1 MKHGKPSKPPKA
13 IADDGTGF
21 LKSLPFSEAAR
32 STVTRKQYVIRVLI
46 EAVHDFFVVL
56 TVVLILSAPISW
68 AINAQHEAQASIA
81 AAEEMAKWPR
91 GQTVQKY
98 HAAQAYNKKI
108 AESGQYSLGE
118 VADPYSPGGGSDAG
132 SRKDAEYQSLLGNT
146 DGVLGTIRVPKVSIR
161 LPIYH
166 GTSKDTLAVGAGHL
180 YGTSLPVGGKSTN
193 AVITGHRGLP
203 NAMLFTRLD
212 QLKVGDFFYIQT
224 LGRTMGYK
232 VKAIH
237 VIDPADTHLYK
248 VVPGKDLVTLMTCT
262 PYGVNTQR
270 LVITGERGKIP
281 QQVPYMDNEKDAVLM
296 GTLTMAVI
304 LVIGLIGVLSR
315 NYRVLVPQPWHYD
328 GTPVSPSRLFPRK
341 TDKRGL
347 PPIGLLPLNHKRP
360 PTPPGH
366 TGPKPRHQPRR
377 Y

>member
-1 MKHGKPSKPPKA
+1 MKSEKRDVTRKTTL
-13 IADDGTGF
+13 DDDQRF
-21 LKSLPFSEAAR
+21 MVDLSFSDASR
-32 STVTRKQYVIRVLI
+32 STITRKQYVIRVLI
-46 EAVHDFFVVL
+46 EAIHDFFVLL
-56 TVVLILSAPISW
+56 TVALILAAPISW
-68 AINAQHEAQASIA
+68 TVNAQREAQASIEA
-81 AAEEMAKWPR
+81 SEEMAKWPQ
-91 GQTVQKY
+91 GETVQKY
-98 HAAQAYNKKI
+98 HAAQAYNQRI
-108 AESGQYSLGE
+108 ASSGQFNLGE
-118 VADPYSPGGGSDAG
+118 VSDPFTSGGSGDAG
-132 SRKDAEYQSLLGNT
+132 SAKDVEYQSLLGNK

-166 GTSKDTLAVGAGHL
+166 GTAKDTLTAGAGHL

-203 NAMLFTRLD
+203 SALMFTRLD
-212 QLKVGDFFYIQT
+212 ELKIGDYFYIQT

-237 VIDPADTHLYK
+237 VIDPEDTHLYK

-270 LVITGERGKIP
+270 LVITGERGNIP
-281 QQVPYMDNEKDAVLM
+281 KQVPNLEDEKDALLV
-296 GTLTMAVI
+296 GIIVMAVT
-304 LVIGLIGVLSR
+304 LLLGLALLMSR

-360 PTPPGH
+360 PTPPERAGS
-366 TGPKPRHQPRR
+366 KPRHRPHS